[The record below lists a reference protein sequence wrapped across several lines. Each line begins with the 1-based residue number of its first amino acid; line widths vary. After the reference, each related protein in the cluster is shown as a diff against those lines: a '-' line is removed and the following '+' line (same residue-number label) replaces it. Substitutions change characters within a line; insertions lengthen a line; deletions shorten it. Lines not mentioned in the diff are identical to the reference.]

1 LSTALDQEKKKK
13 LLMSP
18 RKIRAPCAEEE
29 QPANQV
35 TISGFPRACD
45 IQDPMKLLIFN
56 VHGTLLD
63 CSLLFDPNPNSKIK
77 PTLQTRT
84 RRVTIRPWLPKFLA
98 KCFVNFRVAF
108 WGSKSKGYMD
118 EVIPAMLGR
127 VKCKEPVVPAFVWSM
142 AECEQIQWW
151 NNDPVAWGCPLEI
164 VFRKW
169 PQWNLS
175 NIVIIDYNSLCVN
188 CNPRA
193 NVIIPTPFYLAQL
206 TKLGE
211 DEQFLKTSMW
221 PQLAGLFGAADMED
235 FETHFPELRILTP
248 KIPELE
254 NHDHE
259 NISNVVHSVAGEG
272 TCGPFGSTCEVS
284 PHLP

>member
-1 LSTALDQEKKKK
+1 LSTTLDQEKKKK
-13 LLMSP
+13 LLRSP
-18 RKIRAPCAEEE
+18 RKVCAPCAEEE
-29 QPANQV
+29 QPENQV
-35 TISGFPRACD
+35 TISGFPRTCD
-45 IQDPMKLLIFN
+45 IRDPMKLLIFN
-56 VHGTLLD
+56 VHGTFLD
-63 CSLLFDPNPNSKIK
+63 C
-77 PTLQTRT
+77 
-84 RRVTIRPWLPKFLA
+84 RVTIRPWLPEFLA

-142 AECEQIQWW
+142 AECDEIQWW

-175 NIVIIDYNSLCVN
+175 NTVIIDHNSLRVN

-211 DEQFLKTSMW
+211 D
-221 PQLAGLFGAADMED
+221 G
-235 FETHFPELRILTP
+235 
-248 KIPELE
+248 
-254 NHDHE
+254 
-259 NISNVVHSVAGEG
+259 
-272 TCGPFGSTCEVS
+272 
-284 PHLP
+284 